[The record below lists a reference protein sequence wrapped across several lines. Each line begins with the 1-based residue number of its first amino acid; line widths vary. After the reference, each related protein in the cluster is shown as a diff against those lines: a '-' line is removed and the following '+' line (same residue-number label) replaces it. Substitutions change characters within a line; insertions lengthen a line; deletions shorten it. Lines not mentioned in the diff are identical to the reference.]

1 MVHGISTVTPHEG
14 VCNGC
19 ILGKN
24 HCWSR
29 HVWRTSQQARKNNV
43 PHFEEKQ
50 HSRQDLRKSDANV
63 DKPSLV
69 RVRVLGWIVRVSNPF
84 LYYK

>member
-1 MVHGISTVTPHEG
+1 MLVLG
-14 VCNGC
+14 VF
-19 ILGKN
+19 
-24 HCWSR
+24 WRR
-29 HVWRTSQQARKNNV
+29 HVWRIAQEARKNNV

-50 HSRQDLRKSDANV
+50 CVRQDLWQYDANV

-69 RVRVLGWIVRVSNPF
+69 RVRFLGWIVRVSNPF